1 MALSSIELCSSAL
14 VKLGADGISSFED
27 GSAEAR
33 VASLLYPLARDA
45 LLSTHPWSFATRQVE
60 LARLAAEPTAT
71 FNCAYQLPN
80 DLLKAISAGSGAR
93 GSGLVFQIT
102 NRQLHT
108 NAHSAVLTY
117 VFRPSE
123 GDFPAHFNAALV
135 ARLAAEFCLPL
146 TENSSRAE
154 RLSRLAEAELKVAK
168 LVDSQQD
175 TPPKVEDFSLIRARL
190 A

>member
-14 VKLGADGISSFED
+14 VKLGAERISSFED

-45 LLSTHPWSFATRQVE
+45 LLSTHPWSFATRQAE
-60 LARLAAEPTAT
+60 LAQLTTRPAAT
-71 FNCAYQLPN
+71 FAYAYQLPN
-80 DLLKAISAGSGAR
+80 DYLKALSAGNSGR
-93 GSGLVFQIT
+93 GRGLVFQIL

-108 NAHSAVLTY
+108 DAEAVVLSY

-123 GDFPAHFNAALV
+123 GDFPAYFNAALV
-135 ARLAAEFCLPL
+135 ARLAAELCLPL
-146 TENSSRAE
+146 TENSSRAD

-168 LVDSQQD
+168 VVDSQQD
-175 TPPKVEDFSLIRARL
+175 TPPTVEDFSLIRARL